1 MRRLKNARHGA
12 RDVFASHKKF
22 SRAMPPEAST
32 LTRTR
37 AAAHAASLFFGC
49 ADASS
54 GEPEDAIL
62 QLESRAHVTIRLL
75 VGGEERLAV
84 SIAKLE
90 RVVLDFAVGHA
101 RQQVEAARDQASR
114 YHFCLMLRGQPPL
127 PLFTHTDDGRRDVLR
142 ALRGD
147 DGPITGLPV
156 CRTASAARRTLVW
169 GQCDLVLVPG
179 SQLVYAS
186 PSAPRPPPPAAPCG
200 GRRPAGAP
208 IRGAARR
215 RRERLRRHRRGREGR
230 VARRDRRGVPE
241 PGAARR
247 PAGRGA
253 LADGR
258 ALRRRA
264 PGTAPRRGHRRGGGA
279 RGCSASGRRWSRGAA
294 AGRRS
299 ARLRARACG
308 GRGAAGEAPR
318 SSPAPRRCTLRARRR
333 APAAPPS
340 ARGRPRRRRRR
351 RRRARRARARGC
363 STREAATLC
372 CSRR

>member
-1 MRRLKNARHGA
+1 
-12 RDVFASHKKF
+12 
-22 SRAMPPEAST
+22 MPPEAST

-142 ALRGD
+142 ALHAATT
-147 DGPITGLPV
+147 GPITGLDV
-156 CRTASAARRTLVW
+156 RRTGPALRDRTLVW

-179 SQLVYAS
+179 SLLVYAS
-186 PSAPRPPPPAAPCG
+186 PSAPRPLLSL
-200 GRRPAGAP
+200 
-208 IRGAARR
+208 I
-215 RRERLRRHRRGREGR
+215 HI
-230 VARRDRRGVPE
+230 
-241 PGAARR
+241 
-247 PAGRGA
+247 
-253 LADGR
+253 
-258 ALRRRA
+258 
-264 PGTAPRRGHRRGGGA
+264 
-279 RGCSASGRRWSRGAA
+279 
-294 AGRRS
+294 
-299 ARLRARACG
+299 
-308 GRGAAGEAPR
+308 
-318 SSPAPRRCTLRARRR
+318 
-333 APAAPPS
+333 
-340 ARGRPRRRRRR
+340 
-351 RRRARRARARGC
+351 
-363 STREAATLC
+363 
-372 CSRR
+372 